1 MKEKKECKVV
11 QDLLPNYI
19 EGLTTKETNEFIEE
33 HLKECKECQNVLKNM
48 KDELTINKQKR
59 DGREVDYIKKYNKK
73 MKIRKKLI
81 LIVLAIF
88 AIYAI

>member
-33 HLKECKECQNVLKNM
+33 HLNKE
-48 KDELTINKQKR
+48 I
-59 DGREVDYIKKYNKK
+59 DGF
-73 MKIRKKLI
+73 KII
-81 LIVLAIF
+81 
-88 AIYAI
+88 

>member
-33 HLKECKECQNVLKNM
+33 HLKDCIECQNVLKNM
-48 KDELTINKQKR
+48 EDKLTLNKQKR
-59 DGREVDYIKKYNKK
+59 DGREVDYIKKYSKK
-73 MKIRKKLI
+73 LKIWKKLI
-81 LIVLAIF
+81 LIVLVLLIK
-88 AIYAI
+88 